1 MNNPVEPILIIISG
15 MPGSGKSTLARALA
29 NTNHWPLLSRDEIC
43 AGLFHTVSNDQSQP
57 QDLAQVANETFATC
71 AHTLLKA
78 GVSIVVE
85 AAFQHKLWV
94 TLLDSLL
101 PLADSRIIRCVIE
114 PELALQRMVRRLER
128 FPAQRAAHHDVQ
140 YIHERIDPARRPQ
153 PFEPLSIERPTLDVE
168 TTDGYLPDLDVVI
181 RFCCTRSSA

>member
-1 MNNPVEPILIIISG
+1 MSDPVEPMLIIISG

-29 NTNHWPLLSRDEIC
+29 DTNHWPLLSRDEIYG
-43 AGLFHTVSNDQSQP
+43 GLFHTVSNDQSQP
-57 QDLAQVANETFATC
+57 QDLAQVANEAIATC

-128 FPAQRAAHHDVQ
+128 FPAPRAAHHDAQ

-168 TTDGYLPDLDVVI
+168 TTVGYLPDLDVVI